1 METPMITLLAI
12 VAAALA
18 VVTCIAIIRRGSARL
33 REEARDPAVNTS
45 PFVVKPM
52 IQLGARDGKAMFEI
66 VFAGAGVAADYKLR
80 VYADRSGTLDF
91 TPTVSYP
98 VNLPEAQ
105 PKIPVHKVFRVPVSG
120 LEPGERFSYR
130 INYAGNQVFA
140 ATAQAPTA
148 GGEKTRIVVTGDI
161 AKWGADERRIANR
174 AYQEKPNMIVLV
186 GDIAYDDGR
195 IIEYFEKFLP
205 AYNADQAADALGA
218 PILRSIMTVAV
229 AGNHC
234 VGRPETMAVPDFN
247 EFADHFAYFVYWA
260 QPLNAPVPAAA
271 AAAYGKDLIG
281 PKSRKDAVFAAAG
294 ERAPAMLN
302 FSFDHGDAHWVVL
315 DSNRY
320 MDWTD
325 PVLREWLEKD
335 LMSTTKTWKFVTF
348 HHSCFHSSRKHQD
361 GVRMRLVAD
370 IFQKCGVD
378 IVFTGHVH
386 TYERTFPLTFTLK
399 RKLADLGKTEAN
411 DLVAES
417 TKYEGDLVLDKEY
430 DGVTNTRPKGVIY
443 LTTGAGGAPLHSEA
457 MPEELKWQPQTC
469 VAKAGRHSLT
479 VLDMIGPKLVARQLT
494 AQGEELDRFE
504 ITK

>member
-1 METPMITLLAI
+1 MITLLAI

-18 VVTCIAIIRRGSARL
+18 VGTCIAIIRRGSARL
-33 REEARDPAVNTS
+33 REEARDPAVNDS

-91 TPTVSYP
+91 APSDFYP
-98 VNLPEAQ
+98 VNLPDAQ

-120 LEPGERFSYR
+120 LEPGERFTYR
-130 INYAGNQVFA
+130 INFADKQVFA
-140 ATAQAPTA
+140 ASAQAPTA
-148 GGEKTRIVVTGDI
+148 EGEKTRIVVTGDI
-161 AKWGADERRIANR
+161 AKWGADERRIAHR

-195 IIEYFEKFLP
+195 IIEYFEKFFP
-205 AYNADQAADALGA
+205 PYNSDQAADALGA

-229 AGNHC
+229 PGNHC
-234 VGRPETMAVPDFN
+234 VGRPETLAVPDFN
-247 EFADHFAYFVYWA
+247 EFADHFAYLVYWS
-260 QPLNAPVPAAA
+260 QPLNAPVSAAA

-281 PKSRKDAVFAAAG
+281 PKARKDALFAATG
-294 ERAPAMLN
+294 KRAPAMLN

-325 PVLREWLEKD
+325 PVLRDWLEKD
-335 LMSTTKTWKFVTF
+335 LMSTKKTWKFVTF

-386 TYERTFPLTFTLK
+386 TYERTYPLRFTLK
-399 RKLADLGKTEAN
+399 NKLADLAKTESN
-411 DLVAES
+411 DLVAE
-417 TKYEGDLVLDKEY
+417 TVKYEGELELDKDY
-430 DGVTNTRPKGVIY
+430 DGVTVTRPRGVIY
-443 LTTGAGGAPLHSEA
+443 LTTGAGGAPLHTEA
-457 MPEELKWQPQTC
+457 MPSDLKLQPQTA
-469 VAKAGRHSLT
+469 VTRPGRHSLT
-479 VLDMIGPKLVARQLT
+479 VLDMYGTKLVARQLT

>member
-1 METPMITLLAI
+1 MITLLAI

-18 VVTCIAIIRRGSARL
+18 VGTCIAIIRRGSARL
-33 REEARDPAVNTS
+33 REEARDPAVNDS

-91 TPTVSYP
+91 APSDFYP
-98 VNLPEAQ
+98 VNLPDAQ

-120 LEPGERFSYR
+120 LEPGERFTYR
-130 INYAGNQVFA
+130 INFADKQVFA
-140 ATAQAPTA
+140 ASAQAPTA
-148 GGEKTRIVVTGDI
+148 EGEKTRIVVTGDI
-161 AKWGADERRIANR
+161 AKWGADERRIAHR

-195 IIEYFEKFLP
+195 IIEYFEKFFP
-205 AYNADQAADALGA
+205 PYNSDQAADALGA

-229 AGNHC
+229 PGNHC
-234 VGRPETMAVPDFN
+234 VGRPETLAVPDFN
-247 EFADHFAYFVYWA
+247 EFADHFAYLVYWS
-260 QPLNAPVPAAA
+260 QPLNAPVSAAA

-281 PKSRKDAVFAAAG
+281 PKARKDALFAATG
-294 ERAPAMLN
+294 KRAPAMLN

-325 PVLREWLEKD
+325 PVLRDWLEKD
-335 LMSTTKTWKFVTF
+335 LMSTRKTWKFVTF

-386 TYERTFPLTFTLK
+386 TYERTYPLRFTLK
-399 RKLADLGKTEAN
+399 NKLADLAKTESN
-411 DLVAES
+411 DLVAE
-417 TKYEGDLVLDKEY
+417 TVKYEGELELDKDY
-430 DGVTNTRPKGVIY
+430 DGVTVTRPRGVIY
-443 LTTGAGGAPLHSEA
+443 LTTGAGGAPLHTEA
-457 MPEELKWQPQTC
+457 MPSDLKLQPQTA
-469 VAKAGRHSLT
+469 VTRPGRHSLT
-479 VLDMIGPKLVARQLT
+479 VLDMYGTKLVARQLT

>member
-1 METPMITLLAI
+1 MITLLAI
-12 VAAALA
+12 AAAVLA
-18 VVTCIAIIRRGSARL
+18 VATCIAIIRRGSARL
-33 REEARDPAVNTS
+33 RDEARDPAFNES

-91 TPTVSYP
+91 TPTEFYP

-130 INYAGNQVFA
+130 INFADKQVFA

-148 GGEKTRIVVTGDI
+148 EGEKTRIVVTGDI
-161 AKWGADERRIANR
+161 AKWGADERRIAHR
-174 AYQEKPNMIVLV
+174 AYQEKPNMVVLV

-195 IIEYFEKFLP
+195 IIEYFEKFFP
-205 AYNADQAADALGA
+205 PYNSDQAADALGA

-229 AGNHC
+229 PGNHC
-234 VGRPETMAVPDFN
+234 VGRPETLAVPDFN
-247 EFADHFAYFVYWA
+247 EFADHFAYLVYWS
-260 QPLNAPVPAAA
+260 QPLNAPVSVAA

-281 PKSRKDAVFAAAG
+281 PKSRKDALFAAAG
-294 ERAPAMLN
+294 KRAPAMLN

-325 PVLREWLEKD
+325 PVLRDWLEKD

-386 TYERTFPLTFTLK
+386 TYERTYPLRFTLK
-399 RKLADLGKTEAN
+399 NKLADLGKTEAN
-411 DLVAES
+411 DLIAE
-417 TKYEGDLVLDKEY
+417 TVKYEGDLELDKDY
-430 DGVTNTRPKGVIY
+430 DGVTVTRPRGVIY
-443 LTTGAGGAPLHSEA
+443 LTTGAGGAPLHTEA
-457 MPEELKWQPQTC
+457 MPSDLKMQPQTA
-469 VAKAGRHSLT
+469 VTRPGRHSLT
-479 VLDMIGPKLVARQLT
+479 VLDMYGTKLVARQIT